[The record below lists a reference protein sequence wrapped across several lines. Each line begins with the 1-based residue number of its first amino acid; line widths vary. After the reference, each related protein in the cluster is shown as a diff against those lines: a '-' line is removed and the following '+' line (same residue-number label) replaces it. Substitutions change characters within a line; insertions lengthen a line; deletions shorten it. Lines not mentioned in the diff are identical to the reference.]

1 MVTFKP
7 TKEDIYGQSLQE
19 DYKFY
24 SMIKNL
30 SKATV
35 LQLNK
40 KGNQNFD
47 FENDKVKATVR
58 NTLRKNSV

>member
-1 MVTFKP
+1 MIKYKP
-7 TKEDIYGQSLQE
+7 TKEDIYGKSLEE

-35 LQLNK
+35 Q
-40 KGNQNFD
+40 
-47 FENDKVKATVR
+47 
-58 NTLRKNSV
+58 